1 MDKTAQ
7 KLIEH
12 LSLSKHPEGGWYRE
26 IYRSS
31 DVIPAHALPH
41 RYGDARNVSTSIYY
55 MLTGNEF
62 SAFHRLKS
70 DEIWHFYMGTPL
82 KIWMIDENGNL
93 SSIILGQNIEANEC
107 LQYVIKR
114 NTWFAASLIQTD
126 SFALLGCTVAPGF
139 HFSDFEL
146 GKRNELKNLFPFYE
160 DIINNFTH

>member
-1 MDKTAQ
+1 MNKSAEKIISTLNLAR
-7 KLIEH
+7 
-12 LSLSKHPEGGWYRE
+12 HPEGGWYRE

-31 DVIPAHALPH
+31 DVIPANGLP
-41 RYGDARNVSTSIYY
+41 RGYGDARNVSTSIYY

-70 DEIWHFYMGTPL
+70 DEIWHFYLGTPM

-114 NTWFAASLIQTD
+114 NTWFAAGLMQTD

-139 HFSDFEL
+139 DFSDFEL
-146 GKRNELKNLFPFYE
+146 GKRDELKNLFPAYE